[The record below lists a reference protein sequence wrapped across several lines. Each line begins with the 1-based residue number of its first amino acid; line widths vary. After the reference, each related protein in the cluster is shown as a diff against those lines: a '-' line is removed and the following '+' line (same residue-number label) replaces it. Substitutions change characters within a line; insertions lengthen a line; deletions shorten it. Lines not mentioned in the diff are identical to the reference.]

1 MDNIL
6 LDLSSKRDRPKIKID
21 GKLYE
26 IIVSQDLSFA
36 EVAKMQKISE
46 RAQALAKKENLT
58 DEEKLELIES
68 IDSSVKQIVRGIKKR
83 TIKKLSPAQKVQIIQ
98 VFSKAVAGVGKSQRH
113 GEQSPDS
120 SDSMEATP

>member
-1 MDNIL
+1 MDTL
-6 LDLSSKRDRPKIKID
+6 LDLSTKRDRPKIKID
-21 GKLYE
+21 DKLYE
-26 IIVSQDLSFA
+26 VTVSQDLSFA
-36 EVAKMQKISE
+36 EVAKMQKISA
-46 RAQALAKKENLT
+46 RAQALAEKENLT

-98 VFSKAVAGVGKSQRH
+98 VFSQAAAGAGKSQRR
-113 GEQSPDS
+113 GVQSQGS